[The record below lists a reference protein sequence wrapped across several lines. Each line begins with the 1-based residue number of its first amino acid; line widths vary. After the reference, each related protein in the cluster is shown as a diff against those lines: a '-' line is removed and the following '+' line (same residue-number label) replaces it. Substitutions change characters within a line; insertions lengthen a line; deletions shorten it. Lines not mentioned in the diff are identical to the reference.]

1 MYYISSQHRVKP
13 GPDPDRPEEETK
25 WLTKD
30 EIEAEHLK
38 PSTKWVEIG
47 SGQAGRI
54 YLEVLRCD
62 SLPNLDKGTLIDKTD
77 AYCSIIYEDAVAN
90 TDVINDELSPRWMP
104 WSQRAFIFHVNHPS
118 SQVLLGVFDYD
129 TVTIDPIGKVHE

>member
-1 MYYISSQHRVKP
+1 M
-13 GPDPDRPEEETK
+13 
-25 WLTKD
+25 
-30 EIEAEHLK
+30 
-38 PSTKWVEIG
+38 
-47 SGQAGRI
+47 
-54 YLEVLRCD
+54 
-62 SLPNLDKGTLIDKTD
+62 LIDKTD